1 MTSGSKRGGAPA
13 RPAAGPPAELLRMEP
28 LLAVMDHKDHW
39 AWSQISSGKITRP
52 QLLLHFQ
59 QEYAVYV
66 RDFPVMLSRVHAR
79 CPHAE
84 VRRDLAENLYEEETG
99 GLSKGLPHP
108 ELFMVMMEGL
118 RFPRQRFETIELIP
132 EAAAYRAWI
141 DQVTTRRPWI
151 EGAAAVTIFIEGSR
165 EDRQRVMR
173 TGPEPPVDIESEI
186 RENFLVRSYGAD
198 PRFLD
203 LKRAHHMVE
212 SGHRVMA
219 WKMVGRHA
227 RTEASIERLTR
238 LMRRTLDLWLLY
250 RDGVARACGLSNA

>member
-1 MTSGSKRGGAPA
+1 MTSGRKRSGAPP
-13 RPAAGPPAELLRMEP
+13 RPAAEEFAALARMEP
-28 LLAVMDHKDHW
+28 LLAVMDRKDHW
-39 AWSQISSGKITRP
+39 AWGQISGGRVTRP

-79 CPHAE
+79 CPHPE

-118 RFPRQRFETIELIP
+118 RFPRSQFEGIDLIP

-151 EGAAAVTIFIEGSR
+151 EGAAVVTIFIEGSR
-165 EDRQRVMR
+165 EDRRRVMH
-173 TGPEPPVDIESEI
+173 TEAEPPADIEREI

-219 WKMVGRHA
+219 WKMVAQHA
-227 RTEASIERLTR
+227 RTGVAVERLGR

-250 RDGVARACGLSNA
+250 RDGVARASGIARP

>member
-1 MTSGSKRGGAPA
+1 MTSARKRAGATAPA
-13 RPAAGPPAELLRMEP
+13 ARPPADLLRMEP
-28 LLAVMDHKDHW
+28 LLAVMDRKDHW
-39 AWSQISSGKITRP
+39 AWSLISTGQVTRE

-66 RDFPVMLSRVHAR
+66 RDFPMMLSRVHAR

-118 RFPRQRFETIELIP
+118 RFPRHRFEAIDLIP

-151 EGAAAVTIFIEGSR
+151 EGAAVVTIFIEGSR
-165 EDRQRVMR
+165 EDRRRVLHAEA
-173 TGPEPPVDIESEI
+173 EPPADIEREI
-186 RENFLVRSYGAD
+186 RENFLVRCYGAD

-219 WKMVGRHA
+219 WRMVAQHA
-227 RTEASIERLTR
+227 RPGAAIDRLTR
-238 LMRRTLDLWLLY
+238 LMQRTLDLWLLY
-250 RDGVARACGLSNA
+250 RDGVARACGLKAD